1 MHGNMPKY
9 DDIIIIIII
18 VNEFAFTVLNDQV

>member
-9 DDIIIIIII
+9 DDIIIIII